1 MDFGICFGDCGDLGC
16 FLWLFGIEW
25 CECGDW
31 EFILVC
37 LDWDE
42 VEVVVMVIFFGLGE
56 DLEVGV
62 VDFFFFDC
70 DIGMRVGM
78 FLWIIEW
85 NLGLLLVLVF
95 FLVLE
100 FFVLFLVGVDFFS
113 CCFLVFFF
121 FSGGM
126 MDFVDGFFLMLLYVW
141 VSMVNGF
148 FFVLSWKWK

>member
-1 MDFGICFGDCGDLGC
+1 MDFGICCGDCGDLGC

-62 VDFFFFDC
+62 VDFFFFWLRYWDE
-70 DIGMRVGM
+70 GWYVFMNYRVVFG
-78 FLWIIEW
+78 FIIS
-85 NLGLLLVLVF
+85 VSIF
-95 FLVLE
+95 FG
-100 FFVLFLVGVDFFS
+100 VGVF
-113 CCFLVFFF
+113 CFV
-121 FSGGM
+121 FSGSW
-126 MDFVDGFFLMLLYVW
+126 FF
-141 VSMVNGF
+141 
-148 FFVLSWKWK
+148 